1 MNVVD
6 LDGRRRAA
14 NEAETAAAAYLLSR
28 QADELA
34 AIRRARVRRI
44 ARSRITWAVVT
55 VALCSTT
62 AFITHQ
68 ITAEQISFAS
78 AQHEQPAA
86 LEPVSVAQSDAAAG
100 DGTAIAQTVAE
111 TDQQDPILAQEPPPA
126 DQASPQGRT
135 PTAAVTP
142 FSGLPSP
149 VPGLPVGELPRIEW
163 PDDAASV
170 PTAAPAVRP
179 VAAQQASRSL
189 KGGGGETQQ
198 RPATTSTS
206 RGFVSYEAKSLDA
219 SPRAAP
225 QVVSPPSASNPRD
238 TTGHASTPAADSTG
252 SSVPPQSKTIAV
264 EFAIVGAPTDEV
276 VLIKHKG
283 EGTVRPV
290 RLGQPLPNGEM
301 VLFINPAE
309 KRVRTDRRTVV
320 IDGP

>member
-14 NEAETAAAAYLLSR
+14 SEAETAAAAYLLSR

-44 ARSRITWAVVT
+44 VRSRITWSVLT
-55 VALCSTT
+55 VALCTTT

-68 ITAEQISFAS
+68 VTAERIKSISTS
-78 AQHEQPAA
+78 QQDQPPA
-86 LEPVSVAQSDAAAG
+86 LEQMPVAQSNAAASENTTI
-100 DGTAIAQTVAE
+100 DQTVAV
-111 TDQQDPILAQEPPPA
+111 TDPQDPAPDQEPLENQTPPA
-126 DQASPQGRT
+126 VQ
-135 PTAAVTP
+135 TAAIP
-142 FSGLPSP
+142 LPSRLHSP
-149 VPGLPVGELPRIEW
+149 VPGLPVGELPRIEL
-163 PDDAASV
+163 PKEPPGA
-170 PTAAPAVRP
+170 PTTVPAVRP
-179 VAAQQASRSL
+179 ATAQQSTKAPKVGESDRS
-189 KGGGGETQQ
+189 
-198 RPATTSTS
+198 TTTGTN

-219 SPRAAP
+219 PPRSAP
-225 QVVSPPSASNPRD
+225 QVVSAPNASKPREAPE
-238 TTGHASTPAADSTG
+238 HANTPAAESTG
-252 SSVPPQSKTIAV
+252 TSAPPKAIAV
-264 EFAIVGAPTDEV
+264 EFSIVGAPTEEV

-301 VLFINPAE
+301 VLFINPGE